1 MFEGDLAV
9 DSYEPQVSSCFLYLG
24 ELQHLPIGNGNNMG
38 TRYLFLLTLE
48 AWEHLR
54 VAGEFLHSAF

>member
-1 MFEGDLAV
+1 MFEGDLAA
-9 DSYEPQVSSCFLYLG
+9 DAYEPQESSYFLYLG
-24 ELQHLPIGNGNNMG
+24 ELQCLPIGNRNNMG
-38 TRYLFLLTLE
+38 TGYLFLLPSE